1 MGGWHNDPLCHGKA
15 RQEGGAAFLTVF
27 ESLVIM
33 ISFGSL
39 IIALITLALSMT
51 QKKHHFQK

>member
-1 MGGWHNDPLCHGKA
+1 MGGWHNNPLCHGKA

-39 IIALITLALSMT
+39 IIALITLAISMT
-51 QKKHHFQK
+51 QKK

>member
-1 MGGWHNDPLCHGKA
+1 M
-15 RQEGGAAFLTVF
+15 TVF

-51 QKKHHFQK
+51 QKK

>member
-1 MGGWHNDPLCHGKA
+1 M
-15 RQEGGAAFLTVF
+15 TVF

-39 IIALITLALSMT
+39 VAAVVSNQ
-51 QKKHHFQK
+51 QK